1 MKRLIVSLGLLVLA
15 LPGIAQVPYI
25 VNMGFNISF
34 SALSNSPPPDNSIFG
49 SAEYSRLKLWSP
61 YGNQPP
67 ITYYTNDL
75 DVYVQ
80 STTPMEDAWILER
93 ETDGSFT
100 PVIEVTNSV
109 PSVFLGQSLTLTTNQ
124 VHSLIAGNWY
134 VEVDFDGSN
143 YMGNLVPNYAYAIGP
158 SPVVTIPPDDQN
170 IIWSATVISPNNRT
184 AKVIFDASNS
194 TDPFYLPMQY
204 YWTIYTNM
212 FFDPSAIMFT
222 NTGVVVTNVLEVGV
236 YYIGLQVNDSIAN
249 GLPFEF
255 VVQVVTPGQAVDSFI
270 SDYLQTSTVPNN
282 KKRILINTLS
292 IAAAFFNRGQ
302 MARGVAKLEE
312 YKRMVRAFH
321 FDSTERS
328 TLLQPVQ
335 DILDAFKVPERF
347 KSFR

>member
-109 PSVFLGQSLTLTTNQ
+109 PSVFL
-124 VHSLIAGNWY
+124 
-134 VEVDFDGSN
+134 
-143 YMGNLVPNYAYAIGP
+143 
-158 SPVVTIPPDDQN
+158 
-170 IIWSATVISPNNRT
+170 
-184 AKVIFDASNS
+184 
-194 TDPFYLPMQY
+194 
-204 YWTIYTNM
+204 
-212 FFDPSAIMFT
+212 
-222 NTGVVVTNVLEVGV
+222 
-236 YYIGLQVNDSIAN
+236 
-249 GLPFEF
+249 
-255 VVQVVTPGQAVDSFI
+255 
-270 SDYLQTSTVPNN
+270 
-282 KKRILINTLS
+282 
-292 IAAAFFNRGQ
+292 
-302 MARGVAKLEE
+302 
-312 YKRMVRAFH
+312 
-321 FDSTERS
+321 ER
-328 TLLQPVQ
+328 V
-335 DILDAFKVPERF
+335 
-347 KSFR
+347 